1 MLSAPTKAWKTM
13 IASFKRRLHFVTRGL
28 AVSSLPLALLCSAF
42 LAVSQEKTGSKP
54 ESGTPTLRLNPK
66 RVEDALA
73 SMVADG
79 RAAGASVLVW
89 KDGREAYFGTAG
101 FADREAHRPMTRDT
115 IVQIYSMTKP
125 VTGVALMQLW
135 EQGKFSLD
143 DPLSRYLPEFESIQV
158 YAGKDAAGS
167 PIYRQPSR
175 PIIIRDVMRHTAGF
189 AYGPGDTPAHEAY
202 VKADPLALDIDLT
215 EMGRRL
221 AKVPLL
227 FNPGTQWRYSI
238 AVDVQALLVEKLS
251 GQQFASYVRQHVL
264 EPLGMRDTAW
274 RQPDERLPRLAA
286 LYRKT
291 DGKLVRDPDASTR
304 RLNFQNNRLTPGGF
318 GLASTLDDY
327 MRFARML
334 LGSGELDGTRI
345 LKASTVRLMSVDHL
359 DPHVTERQF
368 LPGKGSV
375 GFGLDFAVRHLQPQK
390 PEENRGAV
398 GEFFWDGAASTLFWV
413 DPANRLATVFFVQTM
428 PFDGTLH
435 RDIRAAVYGADYLG
449 PKGD

>member
-1 MLSAPTKAWKTM
+1 MKAWKTK
-13 IASFKRRLHFVTRGL
+13 IANVKQRFHFVTRRL

-42 LAVSQEKTGSKP
+42 PATSQEKTGP
-54 ESGTPTLRLNPK
+54 TADGGAPTLRLDSK
-66 RVEDALA
+66 RIEDVLA

-101 FADREAHRPMTRDT
+101 FADREARRPMTRDA

-125 VTGVALMQLW
+125 VTGVAMMQLW
-135 EQGKFSLD
+135 EQGKFRLD
-143 DPLSRYLPEFESIQV
+143 DPLSYYLPDFASIQV

-167 PIYRQPSR
+167 PIYRSPSR
-175 PIIIRDVMRHTAGF
+175 PIIIRDLMRHTAGF
-189 AYGPGDTPAHEAY
+189 AYGPGQTPVHEAF

-221 AKVPLL
+221 ARVPLL
-227 FNPGTQWRYSI
+227 FDPGTQWSYSI

-251 GQQFASYVRQHVL
+251 GQPFADYVREHVL
-264 EPLGMRDTAW
+264 RPLGMHDTAW

-304 RLNFQNNRLTPGGF
+304 RLNFQNNRLTGGGF
-318 GLASTLDDY
+318 GLASTIDDY

-345 LKASTVRLMSVDHL
+345 LKASTVRLMSTDQL
-359 DPHVTERQF
+359 DPRVTERQF

-375 GFGLDFAVRHLQPQK
+375 GFGLDFAVRRLQPQK

-413 DPANRLATVFFVQTM
+413 DPANHLASVFFVQTM

-435 RDIRAAVYGADYLG
+435 RDIRAAIYGADYLG
-449 PKGD
+449 PRGD

>member
-1 MLSAPTKAWKTM
+1 MG
-13 IASFKRRLHFVTRGL
+13 RL
-28 AVSSLPLALLCSAF
+28 AVSSLLALLC
-42 LAVSQEKTGSKP
+42 LAQENKDDRAP
-54 ESGTPTLRLNPK
+54 ILRLDTQ
-66 RVEDALA
+66 RVEAALA
-73 SMVADG
+73 GMVADG
-79 RAAGASVLVW
+79 RAAGASVLIW

-101 FADREAHRPMTRDT
+101 FADREARRPMTRDT

-125 VTGVALMQLW
+125 ITGVSLMQLW
-135 EQGKFSLD
+135 EQGKFRLD
-143 DPLSRYLPEFESIQV
+143 DPLSLYLPEFESMQV
-158 YAGKDAAGS
+158 YAGKNAAGS
-167 PIYRQPSR
+167 PVYRAATR
-175 PIIIRDVMRHTAGF
+175 PITVRDIMRHTAGF

-202 VKADPLALDIDLT
+202 VKADPLALDHDLT

-221 AKVPLL
+221 ASAPLL
-227 FNPGTQWRYSI
+227 FDPGTQWRYSI

-251 GQQFASYVRQHVL
+251 GQPFAEYVRQHVL
-264 EPLGMRDTAW
+264 EPLGMHDTAW

-286 LYRKT
+286 LYRKV

-304 RLNFQNNRLTPGGF
+304 RLNFQDNRLTGGGF
-318 GLASTLDDY
+318 GLSSTLDDY

-334 LGSGELDGTRI
+334 LGGGELEGTRI
-345 LKASTVRLMSVDHL
+345 LKASTVRLMSVDQL
-359 DPHVTERQF
+359 DPLITERGF

-375 GFGLDFAVRHLQPQK
+375 GFGMDFAVRRSQPQK

-413 DPANRLATVFFVQTM
+413 DPANHLAAVFFVQTM

-435 RDIRAAVYGADYLG
+435 RDIRAAIYGAGYLG

>member
-1 MLSAPTKAWKTM
+1 MKNMK
-13 IASFKRRLHFVTRGL
+13 KRSTFIMGRL
-28 AVSSLPLALLCSAF
+28 AVSSLLALLC
-42 LAVSQEKTGSKP
+42 LAQENKDDRAP
-54 ESGTPTLRLNPK
+54 ILRLDTQ
-66 RVEDALA
+66 RVEAALA
-73 SMVADG
+73 GMVADG
-79 RAAGASVLVW
+79 RAAGASVLIW

-101 FADREAHRPMTRDT
+101 FADREARRPMTRDT

-125 VTGVALMQLW
+125 ITGVSLMQLW
-135 EQGKFSLD
+135 EQGKFRLD
-143 DPLSRYLPEFESIQV
+143 DPLSLYLPEFESMQV
-158 YAGKDAAGS
+158 YAGKNAAGS
-167 PIYRQPSR
+167 PVYRAATR
-175 PIIIRDVMRHTAGF
+175 PITVRDIMRHTAGF

-202 VKADPLALDIDLT
+202 VKADPLALDHDLT

-221 AKVPLL
+221 ASAPLL
-227 FNPGTQWRYSI
+227 FDPGTQWRYSI

-251 GQQFASYVRQHVL
+251 GQPFAEYVRQHVL
-264 EPLGMRDTAW
+264 EPLGMHDTAW

-286 LYRKT
+286 LYRKV

-304 RLNFQNNRLTPGGF
+304 RLNFQDNRLTGGGF
-318 GLASTLDDY
+318 GLSSTLDDY

-334 LGSGELDGTRI
+334 LGGGELEGTRI
-345 LKASTVRLMSVDHL
+345 LKASTVRLMSVDQL
-359 DPHVTERQF
+359 DPLITERGF

-375 GFGLDFAVRHLQPQK
+375 GFGMDFAVRHSQPQK

-413 DPANRLATVFFVQTM
+413 DPANHLAAVFFVQTM

-435 RDIRAAVYGADYLG
+435 RDIRAAIYGAGYLG

>member
-1 MLSAPTKAWKTM
+1 MKNMK
-13 IASFKRRLHFVTRGL
+13 KRSTFIMGRL
-28 AVSSLPLALLCSAF
+28 AVSSLLALLC
-42 LAVSQEKTGSKP
+42 LAQENKDDRAP
-54 ESGTPTLRLNPK
+54 ILRLDTQ
-66 RVEDALA
+66 RVEAALA
-73 SMVADG
+73 GMVADG
-79 RAAGASVLVW
+79 RAAGASVLIW

-101 FADREAHRPMTRDT
+101 FADREARRPMTRDT

-125 VTGVALMQLW
+125 ITGVSLMQLW
-135 EQGKFSLD
+135 EQGKFRLD
-143 DPLSRYLPEFESIQV
+143 DPLSLYLPEFESMQV
-158 YAGKDAAGS
+158 YAGKNAAGS
-167 PIYRQPSR
+167 PVYRAATR
-175 PIIIRDVMRHTAGF
+175 PITVRDIMRHTAGF

-202 VKADPLALDIDLT
+202 VKADPLALDHDLT

-221 AKVPLL
+221 ASAPLL
-227 FNPGTQWRYSI
+227 FDPGTQWRYSI

-251 GQQFASYVRQHVL
+251 GQPFAEYVRQHVL
-264 EPLGMRDTAW
+264 EPLGMHDTAW

-286 LYRKT
+286 LYRKV

-304 RLNFQNNRLTPGGF
+304 RLNFQDNRLTGGGF
-318 GLASTLDDY
+318 GLSSTLDDY

-334 LGSGELDGTRI
+334 LGGGELEGTRI
-345 LKASTVRLMSVDHL
+345 LKASTVRLMSVDQL
-359 DPHVTERQF
+359 DPLITERGF

-375 GFGLDFAVRHLQPQK
+375 GFGMDFAVRRSQPQK

-413 DPANRLATVFFVQTM
+413 DPANHLAAVFFVQTM

-435 RDIRAAVYGADYLG
+435 RDIRAAIYGAGYLG